1 MENLPVHVY
10 IVFVL
15 TTALTVFLLY
25 RSAARPK
32 KMMLLILGWL
42 VVQSAIALT
51 GFYKITNTMPPRL
64 IGVLLPPLAL
74 IIFLFVSIKGR
85 QWVDRFDPARL
96 TLLHVIRIPVE
107 LVLFWLSSYKLI
119 PELITFE
126 GINFDIFSGITAP
139 LVYYFGY
146 VKKSLPRSV
155 LLFWNVACL
164 GLLLNVVIHA
174 LLAIPTPFQQFAF
187 DQPNI
192 GVALFPF
199 IWLPCF
205 IIMAVLFAHLAC
217 IRQLI
222 GSTKQVPVIANN

>member
-1 MENLPVHVY
+1 MENLPVYVY

-15 TTALTVFLLY
+15 TTAITLFLLT
-25 RSAARPK
+25 RSMERPQ
-32 KMMLLILGWL
+32 KMLQLITGWLIL
-42 VVQSAIALT
+42 QSAISLT
-51 GFYKITNTMPPRL
+51 GFYKVAHAVPPRL
-64 IGVLLPPLAL
+64 VLVLLPPLVL
-74 IIFLFVSIKGR
+74 IVTIFRTLKGR
-85 QWVDRFDPARL
+85 RLLSRFDPAGL
-96 TLLHVIRIPVE
+96 TLLHAIRMPVE
-107 LVLFWLSSYKLI
+107 LVLFWLSSYKLV

-146 VKKSLPRSV
+146 IKKSLSRNI
-155 LLFWNVACL
+155 LLGWNIICL
-164 GLLLNVVIHA
+164 CLLLNVVIHA

-205 IIMAVLFAHLAC
+205 IIMAVLFAHLVC
-217 IRQLI
+217 IRQLVTSI
-222 GSTKQVPVIANN
+222 KQVPIVANN